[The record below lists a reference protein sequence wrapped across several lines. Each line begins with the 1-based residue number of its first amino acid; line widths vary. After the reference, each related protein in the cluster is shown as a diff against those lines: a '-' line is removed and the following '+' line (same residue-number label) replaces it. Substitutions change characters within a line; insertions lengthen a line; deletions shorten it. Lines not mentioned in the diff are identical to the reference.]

1 MDDVLARELAV
12 LEVLFEQY
20 VVVLGGGLRQR
31 EAHLLEVAA
40 VHIGHGNFFGPR
52 VGEAVRLFGEGVDVA
67 RHLAAL
73 HHGDLDGRDLIF
85 VLLLQGADGAVVVGV
100 VLVHAVDEDDE
111 GLLCP

>member
-12 LEVLFEQY
+12 FEVLFEQH
-20 VVVLGGGLRQR
+20 VVVLGGGFRQR
-31 EAHLLEVAA
+31 KAHLVEVAA
-40 VHIGHGNFFGPR
+40 VRVGHCDLFGTR

-67 RHLAAL
+67 RHLAAF

-100 VLVHAVDEDDE
+100 VLIHAVDEDDE
-111 GLLCP
+111 GLFRP